1 MEHLY
6 SASEINKAIKKID
19 EDIGHLEAMERQNY
33 RFKASTAEN
42 IEDVRPAYSY
52 RETRMKLDALNS
64 KKRYLKHQI
73 NVFNSTTKISEES
86 DVTIDE
92 VLVWLPYLTTKRD
105 KLWRMMSLPAKTRCN
120 SYGSGMTAIID
131 YEYLNYS
138 LEDVENDY
146 NDIRDTITLMQHDL
160 DKINME
166 KRIALDFE
174 L

>member
-1 MEHLY
+1 MEYYY
-6 SASEINKAIKKID
+6 SASEVNKAIKKID
-19 EDIGHLEAMERQNY
+19 EDIEHLEAMERQNY

-42 IEDVRPAYSY
+42 VEDVRPDYDYFKMRA
-52 RETRMKLDALNS
+52 ELNKLNA

-73 NVFNSTTKISEES
+73 NIFNTTTEVEGF

-92 VLVWLPYLTTKRD
+92 VLIWLPYLTNQRD

-120 SYGSGMTAIID
+120 SYCSGMSAIID

-138 LEDVENDY
+138 LEDVEADY
-146 NDIRDTITLMQHDL
+146 NAIRDKVTLMQQNL
-160 DKINME
+160 DKVNME

>member
-6 SASEINKAIKKID
+6 SASEVNKAIKKID
-19 EDIGHLEAMERQNY
+19 EDISYLEAKERQNY

-42 IEDVRPAYSY
+42 VEDVRPDYNY
-52 RETRMKLDALNS
+52 FETRAELEKLNA

-73 NVFNSTTKISEES
+73 NVFNTTKEIEGFNA
-86 DVTIDE
+86 TIDE
-92 VLVWLPYLTTKRD
+92 VLVWLPYLTTQRD

-120 SYGSGMTAIID
+120 SYGSGMSAIID

-138 LEDVENDY
+138 PEDVEADY
-146 NDIRDTITLMQHDL
+146 NALRDKITLMQQNL